1 MGTVSF
7 LPSTQLMYMTLVTST
22 SIIPNACILC
32 HLVILII
39 KHKPIFKWIIPNW
52 ASHAH
57 SGPLTWTLVLFKGF
71 TTCFIHLESFPTC
84 VGFII
89 PC

>member
-32 HLVILII
+32 HLVIFQI
-39 KHKPIFKWIIPNW
+39 KPKPIYKWTMSKWPFN
-52 ASHAH
+52 AH
-57 SGPLTWTLVLFKGF
+57 KGPFEMDLSFIWKICYLFD
-71 TTCFIHLESFPTC
+71 LS
-84 VGFII
+84 
-89 PC
+89 

>member
-1 MGTVSF
+1 
-7 LPSTQLMYMTLVTST
+7 MYL
-22 SIIPNACILC
+22 IPYSDLDNKAQAHLHMDCAKIGPFMPILAHFFYELC
-32 HLVILII
+32 
-39 KHKPIFKWIIPNW
+39 W

-57 SGPLTWTLVLFKGF
+57 FGPLKWTLDLFKGF
-71 TTCFIHLESFPTC
+71 TTCLIRLESFPTY

>member
-1 MGTVSF
+1 MDHAKLGPF
-7 LPSTQLMYMTLVTST
+7 MP
-22 SIIPNACILC
+22 ILA
-32 HLVILII
+32 HFQMDLQ
-39 KHKPIFKWIIPNW
+39 NW

-71 TTCFIHLESFPTC
+71 TTCLIRLESFPTY